1 MKIKPLIFE
10 EIKTSHTNFDVD
22 FKLDYNITFIQ
33 GDSGVGKSVAYS
45 FIEELSSVDKR
56 IRCLNYLNINRNYKN
71 QIKRTKGKLF
81 VIDNADLLLDD
92 AMRDYIAWDKNNQYI
107 IYGKNPSQ
115 LRLAVDEIYKID
127 VKHENS
133 RIHFSLKQAFN

>member
-1 MKIKPLIFE
+1 MKIRPLIFE

-33 GDSGVGKSVAYS
+33 GDSSVGKSVVYS
-45 FIEELSSVDKR
+45 IIEELSSEDKR
-56 IRCLNYLNINRNYKN
+56 IRCLNHININRNYKN
-71 QIKRTKGKLF
+71 QIKQTKGKLF
-81 VIDNADLLLDD
+81 VIDNADLLLNN

-107 IYGKNPSQ
+107 ICGKNPSQ
-115 LRLAVDEIYKID
+115 LRLAVDEICEID

-133 RIHFSLKQAFN
+133 RIRFFC